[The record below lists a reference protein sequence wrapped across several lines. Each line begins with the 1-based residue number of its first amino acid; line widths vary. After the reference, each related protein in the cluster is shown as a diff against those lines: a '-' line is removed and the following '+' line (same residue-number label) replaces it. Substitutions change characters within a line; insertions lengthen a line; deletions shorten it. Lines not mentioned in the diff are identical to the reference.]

1 MDIIESQSNGV
12 VIIEPRG
19 RMDSTTAKPFGDR
32 IVELI
37 RSGSHHLLI
46 DLQQVL
52 YISSAG
58 FRSLLIARKL
68 IDEFQGKMVFRVQIE
83 AVPVEVLQD
92 FFGEFFNQFSRNRN
106 SVTKKFSF
114 KCGFAFPKESVPD
127 VFFIFVREMI

>member
-1 MDIIESQSNGV
+1 MDIVESQSDGV

-19 RMDSTTAKPFGDR
+19 RMDSLTAKPFGDR

-68 IDEFQGKMVFRVQIE
+68 IDEFQGKL
-83 AVPVEVLQD
+83 VL
-92 FFGEFFNQFSRNRN
+92 
-106 SVTKKFSF
+106 
-114 KCGFAFPKESVPD
+114 CGMSAEIKRLFEIGHFMDLFLICATRDEGISKAK
-127 VFFIFVREMI
+127 

>member
-1 MDIIESQSNGV
+1 MEIAESQSNGV

-19 RMDSTTAKPFGDR
+19 RMDSVTAKPFGDR

-46 DLQQVL
+46 DLQQIL

-68 IDEFQGKMVFRVQIE
+68 IDEFKGKL
-83 AVPVEVLQD
+83 VL
-92 FFGEFFNQFSRNRN
+92 
-106 SVTKKFSF
+106 
-114 KCGFAFPKESVPD
+114 CGMSPEIKRLFEIGHFTELFLVCATRAEGISNAK
-127 VFFIFVREMI
+127 